1 MSVVGAGLI
10 VSGGELDA
18 LQDHFVAAD
27 DPGAKVTAC
36 GAQQA
41 IRPYR
46 GRRVA
51 HGAAD
56 DHVCIFN
63 LEFSLLRNRSGG
75 SERVGVSQ
83 QRGLDSRQ
91 RSDAH
96 DDSRDCACTTL
107 RGDLLDL
114 LDQRVAD

>member
-1 MSVVGAGLI
+1 MPGAGGGLI

-27 DPGAKVTAC
+27 DPGAKVTASRT
-36 GAQQA
+36 QQA

-46 GRRVA
+46 GRRAA

-63 LEFSLLRNRSGG
+63 LEFSLLRNRPGG

-96 DDSRDCACTTL
+96 DDSHDCACATL
-107 RGDLLDL
+107 CGNLLDL
-114 LDQRVAD
+114 PEQCVAD